1 MAITAL
7 RASHLP
13 PTYSARFPL
22 DLIRRSLGNS
32 LCAAVLGLM
41 LITPVQAQDK
51 QVIKIGWGSTDGLK
65 DPYAIGARAFKAAL
79 EADPNGQSFDVQL
92 YPNRQLGDEKA
103 MLEGIRMGLIEAGVI
118 TNALVAQTESAF
130 LLNDLPFLY
139 SSEDEAYA
147 LMDGPVGETLAK
159 KLNAKGVTVVG
170 YMGGGFRSMVN
181 NVRPV
186 VTPPDVSGVKYR
198 VMQSPIYIGMYE
210 SLGGSPVPM
219 AWGET
224 YTAVQQGALDGLEI
238 PPSVIDAAKYYE
250 IAKYLS
256 LTNHTFSVLHL
267 VFNKR
272 FLDRLAPEQRQ
283 AILDAG
289 HKAALEQR
297 QASDQ
302 IATEVIATLKE
313 KGMEVNEIK
322 DPAAFREKVAPVY
335 ERFRKDIGS
344 ELLDQALAQ
353 VN

>member
-1 MAITAL
+1 
-7 RASHLP
+7 
-13 PTYSARFPL
+13 
-22 DLIRRSLGNS
+22 
-32 LCAAVLGLM
+32 M
-41 LITPVQAQDK
+41 LIAPVQAQNK
-51 QVIKIGWGSTDGLK
+51 QVIKIGWGSTDGPQ

-79 EADPNGQSFDVQL
+79 EAHPDGQSFDVQL

-103 MLEGIRMGLIEAGVI
+103 MLESVRMGLAEAGII
-118 TNALVAQTESAF
+118 TNALMAQTESSF
-130 LLNDLPFLY
+130 FLNDLPFLFA
-139 SSEDEAYA
+139 SEQQAYD
-147 LMDGPVGETLAK
+147 LMDGPVGEKLK
-159 KLNAKGVTVVG
+159 KNLEAKGLSVVG

-186 VTPPDVSGVKYR
+186 ATPQDVSGVKYR

-272 FLDRLAPEQRQ
+272 FLDRLDGDKRQ
-283 AILDAG
+283 AILDAA
-289 HKAALEQR
+289 HKATQEQR
-297 QASDQ
+297 QASD
-302 IATEVIATLKE
+302 EVASHVVATLRE
-313 KGMEVNEIK
+313 KGMEVNEVEDI
-322 DPAAFREKVAPVY
+322 AAFREKVKPVY
-335 ERFRKDIGS
+335 EQFRKSIGS
-344 ELLDQALAQ
+344 DLLDEALAQ